1 MISKFLKHA
10 NARYTLAHRC
20 KLKPHF
26 TFGLEFH
33 AVKPE
38 NEEMKT
44 EKRGVRDPPSI
55 GNHDLI
61 LAITPDAEADDVEYK
76 HMLCVVDSVVDNL
89 VILKI
94 VLQPLDQKLCDERNF
109 NIYKFMKKEMA
120 T

>member
-1 MISKFLKHA
+1 MINKFLNHA
-10 NARYTLAHRC
+10 NAQYTMAHRC
-20 KLKPHF
+20 KLKKYF
-26 TFGLEFH
+26 TFGIEFH

-44 EKRGVRDPPSI
+44 EKKGISKPPVI

-61 LAITPDAEADDVEYK
+61 LAITPDAEADDLESK

-109 NIYKFMKKEMA
+109 NMYKFMKPQQ
-120 T
+120 